1 MKIVVDTNVLLSAA
15 LRDRLPERVV
25 IHIATNDEC
34 RWLVCAEILEE
45 YVDVLRRPKF
55 ALSRELIRRWVEIIE
70 MRTILVPSPP
80 IDPAFVRDPKDIVF
94 LSTAIATGADFLIT
108 GDRDL
113 LCVTMTASTRII
125 SAADFASVFQIT

>member
-1 MKIVVDTNVLLSAA
+1 
-15 LRDRLPERVV
+15 
-25 IHIATNDEC
+25 
-34 RWLVCAEILEE
+34 
-45 YVDVLRRPKF
+45 
-55 ALSRELIRRWVEIIE
+55 

-125 SAADFASVFQIT
+125 SAADFASVFHIT